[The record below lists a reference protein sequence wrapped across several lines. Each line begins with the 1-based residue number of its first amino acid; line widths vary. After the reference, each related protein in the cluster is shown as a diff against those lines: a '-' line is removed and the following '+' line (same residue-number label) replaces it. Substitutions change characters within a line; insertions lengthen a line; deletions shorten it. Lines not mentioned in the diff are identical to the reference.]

1 MSEPSYHLEAVVRNR
16 EEREDFTGPL
26 DLILMLLSKNKIEI
40 RDIQISS
47 LLDQYLAW
55 LDRMKEMDLE
65 VASEFVQM
73 ASHLTYIKT
82 RMLLTSDRE
91 EVSELATLVEAL
103 EKLQNRDILNAVKAV
118 APELDSRS
126 KAGFLLHTKE
136 PTQEVGTRWEYHDT
150 PEHLWQTMAGLMLR
164 SGGEVKEE
172 TALRRAMPQPF
183 VYDIRDKSEEL
194 LKLLQ
199 GGEQLPLT
207 GLYAR
212 CRSRSELVATFLS
225 VLELCSVGTLYLE
238 QGEQGYLIRSLTEEK
253 T

>member
-1 MSEPSYHLEAVVRNR
+1 
-16 EEREDFTGPL
+16 
-26 DLILMLLSKNKIEI
+26 
-40 RDIQISS
+40 
-47 LLDQYLAW
+47 
-55 LDRMKEMDLE
+55 
-65 VASEFVQM
+65 
-73 ASHLTYIKT
+73 
-82 RMLLTSDRE
+82 
-91 EVSELATLVEAL
+91 
-103 EKLQNRDILNAVKAV
+103 
-118 APELDSRS
+118 
-126 KAGFLLHTKE
+126 
-136 PTQEVGTRWEYHDT
+136 
-150 PEHLWQTMAGLMLR
+150 MLR

-172 TALRRAMPQPF
+172 TELRRAMPQPF